1 MKIPVAPPDLPR
13 LLSRATKKRPER
25 LLEIVAAAGGA
36 APNGK
41 YRHWDTLRH
50 VPPPKGLSSEE
61 WWLGVKFAR
70 LQLYQTLPLTTK
82 EGRPFK
88 YALVAPVHRMLHYV
102 TKNASGAIR
111 VDEVVTDPGTRD
123 TYLVQS
129 LVEEA
134 ITSSQLE
141 GASTTRAA
149 AKEMLQRGRKPRD
162 RSEQM
167 IFNNYRAMEFV
178 RSGRDIPLTPSIVL
192 EIHRLLTEETLD
204 DPTAAG
210 RLRRPDE
217 EIIVTDPLG
226 VRLHTPPPAETL
238 AGRLQGL
245 CAFANAYREDERE
258 TFLDPVLRAILL
270 HFWLAYDHPFV
281 DGNGRTARALFYW
294 SLAVQG
300 YWLAEFISISRI
312 LKKAPARYAEAFLYV
327 ETDDDDVTYF
337 LLHQLRVTERAIRAL
352 HEYLVIKERE
362 VRETEDLLRSSAS
375 AAAAFNHRQLALL
388 NHALKHLGFSYTFAS
403 HRRSHRITYQTART
417 DLLALERAG
426 VLERSVRGRTFV
438 FVAPRDLRRR
448 LDRLGEAEPH
458 APPGGPALGTASRVV
473 KAR

>member
-1 MKIPVAPPDLPR
+1 MKVPVSPPDLTA
-13 LLSRATKKRPER
+13 LLEKAMRKGPER
-25 LLEIVAAAGGA
+25 LLEIVGASGGP
-36 APNGK
+36 APEGK

-50 VPPPKGLSSEE
+50 VPPPKGLTAQE

-70 LQLYQTLPLTTK
+70 FQLYQALPFTAK
-82 EGRPFK
+82 DGKPFK
-88 YALVAPVHRMLHYV
+88 YALVAPVHRMLHSI

-123 TYLVQS
+123 TYLVKS

-167 IFNNYRAMEFV
+167 IYNNYRAMDFV
-178 RSGRDIPLTPSIVL
+178 RSVRDTPLTASIVL
-192 EIHRLLTEETLD
+192 ELHRLLTDGTLE
-204 DPTAAG
+204 DPAAAG

-217 EIIVTDPLG
+217 DIVVEDPFG
-226 VRLHTPPPAETL
+226 IRLHTPPHANTL
-238 AGRLQGL
+238 EARLDAL
-245 CAFANAYREDERE
+245 CAFANDFQEDERRP
-258 TFLDPVLRAILL
+258 FLHPVLRAVLL

-312 LKKAPARYAEAFLYV
+312 LKRAPARYAEAFLYV
-327 ETDDDDVTYF
+327 ETDEGDVTYF
-337 LLHQLRVTERAIRAL
+337 LLHQLHVVERAIMAL
-352 HEYLVIKERE
+352 HQYLEAKEKE
-362 VRETEDLLRSSAS
+362 VRETERLLRSSPLAIGVL
-375 AAAAFNHRQLALL
+375 NHRQLALL
-388 NHALKHLGFSYTFAS
+388 NHALKHRGFTYSFAS
-403 HRRSHRITYQTART
+403 HARSHRVTYQTART
-417 DLLALERAG
+417 DLLALVELG
-426 VLERSVRGRTFV
+426 LLERLVRGRTFL
-438 FVAPRDLRRR
+438 FVAPGDLGLRI
-448 LDRLGEAEPH
+448 DKIGQ
-458 APPGGPALGTASRVV
+458 S
-473 KAR
+473 

>member
-1 MKIPVAPPDLPR
+1 MKVPVAPPDLPT
-13 LLSRATKKRPER
+13 LLRRVANQRPER
-25 LLEIVAAAGGA
+25 LLEIVSAAGGA
-36 APNGK
+36 APDGR

-70 LQLYQTLPLTTK
+70 LQLYQTLPFTTK

-102 TKNASGAIR
+102 TKNASGAIQ

-123 TYLVQS
+123 TYLVKS

-149 AKEMLQRGRKPRD
+149 AKEMLQHGRKPRD

-178 RSGRDIPLTPSIVL
+178 RPVNDAPLTSSIVL
-192 EIHRLLTEETLD
+192 ELHRLLTEGTLD

-217 EIIVTDPLG
+217 EIVVADPFG
-226 VRLHTPPPAETL
+226 VRLHTPPPADML
-238 AGRLQGL
+238 PRRLEDL
-245 CAFANAYREDERE
+245 CVFANSYREDEKE
-258 TFLDPVLRAILL
+258 TFLDPVIRAILL

-337 LLHQLRVTERAIRAL
+337 LLHQLRVTERAIGAL
-352 HEYLVIKERE
+352 HDYLVIKERE
-362 VRETEDLLRSSAS
+362 VRETERVLRSSSLAT
-375 AAAAFNHRQLALL
+375 AAFNHRQLALL
-388 NHALKHLGFSYTFAS
+388 NHALKHRGFSYTFAS
-403 HRRSHRITYQTART
+403 HLRSHRVTYQTART

-426 VLERSVRGRTFV
+426 LLERLVRGRTFL
-438 FVAPRDLRRR
+438 FVAPPDFRAR
-448 LDRLGEAEPH
+448 LDGI
-458 APPGGPALGTASRVV
+458 
-473 KAR
+473 ARP

>member
-1 MKIPVAPPDLPR
+1 MKVPVAPPDLPT
-13 LLSRATKKRPER
+13 LLGRVAKKRPER

-36 APNGK
+36 APDGR

-50 VPPPKGLSSEE
+50 VPPPPGLSSEE
-61 WWLGVKFAR
+61 WWLGVKLAR
-70 LQLYQTLPLTTK
+70 LQLYQSLPFTTK

-88 YALVAPVHRMLHYV
+88 YALVSPAYRMLHYV

-111 VDEVVTDPGTRD
+111 VDEVVADPGTRD
-123 TYLVQS
+123 TYLIRS

-178 RSGRDIPLTPSIVL
+178 RSVRDTPLTAAIVL
-192 EIHRLLTEETLD
+192 ELHRLLTEGTLD

-210 RLRRPDE
+210 RLRRRDE
-217 EIIVTDPLG
+217 EIVVEDPFG
-226 VRLHTPPPAETL
+226 VRLHTPPSAEML
-238 AGRLQGL
+238 PGRLEKL
-245 CAFANAYREDERE
+245 CAFANSYREDEKE

-352 HEYLVIKERE
+352 HEYLTNKERE
-362 VRETEDLLRSSAS
+362 VRETERLLRDSSL
-375 AAAAFNHRQLALL
+375 AAAFNHRQVALL
-388 NHALKHLGFSYTFAS
+388 NHALKHLGFSYTFVS
-403 HRRSHRITYQTART
+403 HRRAHRVTYQTART

-426 VLERSVRGRTFV
+426 LLERVLRGRTFV
-438 FVAPRDLRRR
+438 FVAPRDLRGR
-448 LDRLGEAEPH
+448 LDGLGQ
-458 APPGGPALGTASRVV
+458 R
-473 KAR
+473 

>member
-1 MKIPVAPPDLPR
+1 MKVPVAPPHLPT
-13 LLSRATKKRPER
+13 LLGRVAKKRPER
-25 LLEIVAAAGGA
+25 LLEIVGAAGGA
-36 APNGK
+36 APDGR

-61 WWLGVKFAR
+61 WWMGVKLAR
-70 LQLYQTLPLTTK
+70 LQLYQQLPFTTR
-82 EGRPFK
+82 EGRPFR

-123 TYLVQS
+123 TYLVKS

-162 RSEQM
+162 RSERM

-178 RSGRDIPLTPSIVL
+178 RTVGDTPLRSSVVL
-192 EIHRLLTEETLD
+192 ELHRLLTEGTLD

-217 EIIVTDPLG
+217 DVVVADSFG
-226 VRLHTPPPAETL
+226 VRLHTPPPADML
-238 AGRLQGL
+238 LGRLESL
-245 CAFANAYREDERE
+245 CAFANSYGEDEQE

-300 YWLAEFISISRI
+300 YWLAEFISISRV

-337 LLHQLRVTERAIRAL
+337 LLHQLRVIERAIRAL

-362 VRETEDLLRSSAS
+362 TRETEQLLRGSHLAT
-375 AAAAFNHRQLALL
+375 AAFNNRQLALL
-388 NHALKHLGFSYTFAS
+388 GHALKHQGFSYTFAS
-403 HRRSHRITYQTART
+403 HSRSHRVTYQTART

-426 VLERSVRGRTFV
+426 LVERLVRGRTFV

-448 LDRLGEAEPH
+448 LDGLGQ
-458 APPGGPALGTASRVV
+458 R
-473 KAR
+473 